1 MLTTKRLN
9 KTLLTT
15 SLAAIL
21 SVGALNACAEQ
32 AAEPKVYVDPVTG
45 EVKEAPKMLSE
56 MTDEEKA
63 LLSNEE
69 YIALKELED
78 KVKVEAGNQ
87 AENPGG

>member
-32 AAEPKVYVDPVTG
+32 AGAR
-45 EVKEAPKMLSE
+45 LR
-56 MTDEEKA
+56 
-63 LLSNEE
+63 
-69 YIALKELED
+69 
-78 KVKVEAGNQ
+78 
-87 AENPGG
+87 